1 MLASVG
7 IICDPRGGESFGD
20 EPDREDQLEEATGD
34 QREHPGA
41 VSDVD
46 QVEHGQDRA
55 DQAEMDTFRG
65 TSRDV
70 HSAEDRM
77 SPAAPETA

>member
-1 MLASVG
+1 MQVRWNEEELELGGPLQRAVLAILLLNVG
-7 IICDPRGGESFGD
+7 RVASREQLIDRLWETDP
-20 EPDREDQLEEATGD
+20 P
-34 QREHPGA
+34 P
-41 VSDVD
+41 
-46 QVEHGQDRA
+46 RA
-55 DQAEMDTFRG
+55 AQMDTFRG